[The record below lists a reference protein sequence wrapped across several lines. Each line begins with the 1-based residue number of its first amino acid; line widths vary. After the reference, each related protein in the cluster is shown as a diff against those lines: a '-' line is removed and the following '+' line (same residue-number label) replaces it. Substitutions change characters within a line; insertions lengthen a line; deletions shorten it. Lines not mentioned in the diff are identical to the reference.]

1 MGNNKVLTALVIA
14 HDYPELPAG
23 LIAEGLDKLYRLAK
37 KSQRQAVDYS
47 NGYIDSEEDERLDEK
62 MRLSL
67 DKVNKEYFEGRLA
80 FFQQGDPRG
89 PVPAS
94 LSTKPERC
102 CKSIARQSNQIAWA
116 I

>member
-67 DKVNKEYFEGRLA
+67 DKVNKEYFEGRLV

-89 PVPAS
+89 PVLGLLLPS
-94 LSTKPERC
+94 KRYNSWDGESWRFITD
-102 CKSIARQSNQIAWA
+102 
-116 I
+116 